1 MQGWKHCGA
10 RLGGKVKP
18 GWVGVVRSFDSKQS
32 KGLHPSAAH
41 FKFTSFPTRIFFVFY
56 YKSSQ
61 GRGMKW
67 GTGHRIQNSKGTVHL
82 RHSVDITFHP
92 LCPGQLSPTHGHR
105 VNTCQ
110 APLEWPKAM
119 EWQGLPRT
127 V

>member
-1 MQGWKHCGA
+1 MQK
-10 RLGGKVKP
+10 
-18 GWVGVVRSFDSKQS
+18 S

-41 FKFTSFPTRIFFVFY
+41 FKFTSFSTRIFFIF

-67 GTGHRIQNSKGTVHL
+67 GTGHRILNSKGTVHL
-82 RHSVDITFHP
+82 QTLSGYHLSST

-105 VNTCQ
+105 VNIFQ